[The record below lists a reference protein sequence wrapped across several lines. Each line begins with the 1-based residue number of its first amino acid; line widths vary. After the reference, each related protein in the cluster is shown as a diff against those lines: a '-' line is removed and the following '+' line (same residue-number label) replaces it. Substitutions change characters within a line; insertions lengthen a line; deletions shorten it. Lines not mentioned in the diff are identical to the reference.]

1 MFVKIYVFFL
11 TSEVNGTK
19 YVTLQNYISVE
30 KNSQGSK
37 YCILINFSLT
47 SNTFQKMWRRSFLDL
62 VIYFCYPYFFFLKNL
77 FFSVKLNALIKEQW
91 IESRV
96 PVRKEFSL
104 LELVE
109 KLLMRLLE
117 KIVSTENW
125 WSRIN
130 EVKLYYKMPHKP
142 KYLIVWTS
150 NVDIVYWK

>member
-77 FFSVKLNALIKEQW
+77 FFFSKVECVDQRTMNRKSSTSQKRIFAFRI
-91 IESRV
+91 SR
-96 PVRKEFSL
+96 
-104 LELVE
+104 
-109 KLLMRLLE
+109 
-117 KIVSTENW
+117 KIVNEIARKNSFDWKLMTK
-125 WSRIN
+125 IY